1 MDSNF
6 KRFTIISQKNPNTGA
21 YDLAGA
27 PKDIRSIV
35 NSYLKSALEENEFF
49 KVTERKIDKSG
60 RVSVDVFV
68 HSDKASLVE
77 KAKKQAEEKFQFIDE
92 GNQIGEKYHITK
104 ARPVTVEQLSLLQ
117 AEERRPQ
124 EIIVEKEQQKA
135 LKIKQ
140 AEEIRKQKQADREA
154 RAEEQR
160 KKQEEKKELAESRAQ
175 ARHTHSALLKVIG
188 VATVGVGILRRILTS
203 VLTFATKTQRD
214 MIQSQNIGISYP
226 LMRQY
231 SLVEKAHGLQ
241 EGTFMGGLQAIQ
253 QAFGNITSLD
263 DKKLSDLAVV
273 MGSEVT
279 EAVKMGLGQSNPDKL
294 MQMIVDKFSERANA
308 GYNSIGQYVGQPQAQ
323 RELYSYLQKIFPE
336 LATIFGTMQE
346 EQHNISSLHRQEVAT
361 LSDFVSSVP
370 KTGGQTTI
378 DYNVK
383 AVLGQEWNI
392 LNKRL
397 SEIVDG
403 LTNMIAQPLSDIL
416 HHINNWRFGMSEE
429 ENAEANR
436 RNKEANQKQLDTVRP
451 IIASMQKAKNLGQLT
466 EDEGFYLEVLQE
478 YRDKLEEAQLGTT
491 EGFIDDVTKNPE
503 ALRQLAISRGRS
515 RKAYFGMNENPEEEF
530 AKLSPRVFKNF
541 TFKGISSY
549 EELEELY
556 AKEQGEKAEKAFN
569 KAKEKRDKQLA
580 KERKQ
585 AFSATWIQTKKET
598 RDEIAERVGLGKWT
612 YISPEL
618 KDFATDIYSAEK
630 MYGIDLTHSAD
641 GTELSPLK
649 QGDVKAIIAKVQEKL
664 GTQAI
669 RNMHII
675 PYDKALSEETEKQV
689 TEQMPTLDKP
699 ISYNVDNPG
708 FYRWVATYYPEV
720 IKRALAQRQDD
731 VTAFQLTGN
740 RYSTYIA
747 FPDLQEQVKQKVAEM
762 GTGGYTATVR
772 GENVTANGQITYRLL
787 VDITDA
793 KGNVTTREINSAVGM
808 TGFSG
813 VVGES
818 KVTVNQNG
826 SADFQSMLSEGA
838 SSAKQAMQGGKK

>member
-68 HSDKASLVE
+68 HADKASLVE
-77 KAKKQAEEKFQFIDE
+77 KAKRQAEEKFQFIDE

-104 ARPVTVEQLSLLQ
+104 ARPVTTEQLSLLQ

-140 AEEIRKQKQADREA
+140 AEEVRKQKQADREA
-154 RAEEQR
+154 KAEEQR
-160 KKQEEKKELAESRAQ
+160 KKQEEKKEQAEARAQ

-241 EGTFMGGLQAIQ
+241 EGTFMGGLQALQ

-361 LSDFVSSVP
+361 LSDFVNSAP
-370 KTGGQTTI
+370 ATGIGSTI
-378 DYNVK
+378 DYNVT
-383 AVLGQEWNI
+383 AVLGQEWQ
-392 LNKRL
+392 LVTKRMD
-397 SEIVDG
+397 EIVTAIKND
-403 LTNMIAQPLSDIL
+403 LALPLQNIFRK
-416 HHINNWRFGMSEE
+416 INNWRFGLSEADNAKL
-429 ENAEANR
+429 NAE
-436 RNKEANQKQLDTVRP
+436 NKQKNQKQLDNVNKV
-451 IIASMQKAKNLGQLT
+451 IATM
-466 EDEGFYLEVLQE
+466 
-478 YRDKLEEAQLGTT
+478 EEAQAQGKLSENDTYYLETLRAYKADLVKALAGNKK
-491 EGFIDDVTKNPE
+491 GNIDDATKNSELLREEAREYGTYMKALKKIDKAEKNPE
-503 ALRQLAISRGRS
+503 GLYSDEDLR
-515 RKAYFGMNENPEEEF
+515 
-530 AKLSPRVFKNF
+530 RVFESGDHSFLGVDTYDKLIAEYN
-541 TFKGISSY
+541 
-549 EELEELY
+549 
-556 AKEQGEKAEKAFN
+556 KEQGIKDENAYK
-569 KAKEKRDKQLA
+569 KAKEKRDKQIEAERKKAPELA
-580 KERKQ
+580 KKQ
-585 AFSATWIQTKKET
+585 AMKEAK
-598 RDEIAERVGLGKWT
+598 DEVTETNAYIRPLYVKLKYLEKLTGENLSTDAEGK
-612 YISPEL
+612 
-618 KDFATDIYSAEK
+618 
-630 MYGIDLTHSAD
+630 
-641 GTELSPLK
+641 PLK
-649 QGDVKAIIAKVQEKL
+649 LNEQIARAEALFGAKGLKNVANAYYDLIIPKDIEIPQEKL
-664 GTQAI
+664 
-669 RNMHII
+669 
-675 PYDKALSEETEKQV
+675 E
-689 TEQMPTLDKP
+689 EQMPTLKKP
-699 ISYNVDNPG
+699 FGYTVKQREFWDWLSRSKYKGVFDVLQSQEEQADAEWQETENKFDTFISFPG
-708 FYRWVATYYPEV
+708 
-720 IKRALAQRQDD
+720 
-731 VTAFQLTGN
+731 
-740 RYSTYIA
+740 
-747 FPDLQEQVKQKVAEM
+747 LQEQVNQKVSQKGA
-762 GTGGYTATVR
+762 GNYTVTLR
-772 GENVTANGQITYRLL
+772 GENTAVDGQLVYKLL
-787 VDITDA
+787 VDIKDSNG
-793 KGNVTTREINSAVGM
+793 KVTSEELTHALNK

-818 KVTVNQNG
+818 TVTIGSGGKVT
-826 SADFQSMLSEGA
+826 DYQSMLSEGA